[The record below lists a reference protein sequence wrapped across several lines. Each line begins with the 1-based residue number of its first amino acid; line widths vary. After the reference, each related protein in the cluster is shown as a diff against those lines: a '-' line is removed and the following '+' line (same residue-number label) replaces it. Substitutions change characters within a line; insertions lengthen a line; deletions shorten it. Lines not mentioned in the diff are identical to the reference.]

1 MCVRSYN
8 NDANDKDI
16 IEVNYMVIGGTQE
29 II

>member
-16 IEVNYMVIGGTQE
+16 IKVDYMVIGGNSNDF
-29 II
+29 